1 MSFSSS
7 ELLSNHVSLT
17 NNGKW
22 TKEEK
27 LLFNKAI
34 ELHETNW
41 RKIAKLIGS
50 RSNTQVK
57 SYTQKLL
64 LSLKKMYK
72 FTSVSSYEN
81 FINTSKWESNKIIQ
95 EDRLVLLNFEKS
107 MRKLLIKELDDFYYF
122 TFNSDKKIFNNLSIS
137 YFDFQI
143 SQVNMSNSNIL
154 ITQRN
159 ETFTI
164 ESKYITLLSN
174 FEKLSK

>member
-7 ELLSNHVSLT
+7 ELQTNHVSLT

-27 LLFNKAI
+27 LLFNNAI
-34 ELHETNW
+34 KLQETNW

-64 LSLKKMYK
+64 LSLKRKYNL
-72 FTSVSSYEN
+72 TSVNSYEK
-81 FINTSKWESNKIIQ
+81 FIYYSRCDSNRILQ

-107 MRKLLIKELDDFYYF
+107 MKKLLTKEPVDRYYF
-122 TFNSDKKIFNNLSIS
+122 TFNTDKKVFTNLCITNF
-137 YFDFQI
+137 YFHID
-143 SQVNMSNSNIL
+143 QVYLRKYNIL
-154 ITQRN
+154 ITESN
-159 ETFTI
+159 EIFSI